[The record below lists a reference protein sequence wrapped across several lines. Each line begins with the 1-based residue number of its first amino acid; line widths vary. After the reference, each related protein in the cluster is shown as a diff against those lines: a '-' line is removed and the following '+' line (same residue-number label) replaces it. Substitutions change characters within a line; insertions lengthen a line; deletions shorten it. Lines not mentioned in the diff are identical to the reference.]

1 MSRNSSRGP
10 AATSRFIP
18 DVVTTA
24 GDDDTES
31 VVAII
36 PLVGVG
42 WDVVGDRVGTT
53 VGELVVGDRVGNAVG
68 ELVVGDAVGEF
79 VVGGVVGGASA
90 RSRIQHLQTSLSSL
104 AVVAGHHVRR

>member
-1 MSRNSSRGP
+1 MRRSSSRGP
-10 AATSRFIP
+10 AATSRLIP
-18 DVVTTA
+18 DVATTA

-31 VVAII
+31 VAATI
-36 PLVGVG
+36 PLVG
-42 WDVVGDRVGTT
+42 WDVVGDR

-68 ELVVGDAVGEF
+68 ELVVGDTVGMF

-104 AVVAGHHVRR
+104 PVVAGHHARR